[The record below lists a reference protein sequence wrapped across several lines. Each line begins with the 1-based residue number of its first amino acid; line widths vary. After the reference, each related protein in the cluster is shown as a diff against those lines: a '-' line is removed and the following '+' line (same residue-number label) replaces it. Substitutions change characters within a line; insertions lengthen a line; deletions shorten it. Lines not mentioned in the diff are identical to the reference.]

1 MEFKGFGGNKLKDFK
16 QIIAKQISKTIDINE
31 EELESYIETPK
42 DSKNG
47 DYAFP
52 CFRLAKELRKAPPAI
67 ANEIKEKIEAVE
79 EIEKIEVAGG
89 YLNFFINK
97 SILTEEVLEEISK
110 INNIEMYILSLSK
123 TKKITE
129 KKKIW
134 LKKYVPF
141 IKEENWIIL
150 TKEIGEYSNE
160 NRNEIKGK
168 NIELRQKDYDKSIML
183 DDEQVVLREA
193 KKILN
198 DKIEVFHISSALI

>member
-1 MEFKGFGGNKLKDFK
+1 MK
-16 QIIAKQISKTIDINE
+16 SK
-31 EELESYIETPK
+31 K
-42 DSKNG
+42 
-47 DYAFP
+47 FV
-52 CFRLAKELRKAPPAI
+52 
-67 ANEIKEKIEAVE
+67 NEIKEICKKNKKVDMYIDMDGTIAEYHLYNPE
-79 EIEKIEVAGG
+79 EISRKMEEE
-89 YLNFFINK
+89 YLKNEPLKNVID
-97 SILTEEVLEEISK
+97 VLEEISK

>member
-1 MEFKGFGGNKLKDFK
+1 M
-16 QIIAKQISKTIDINE
+16 SK
-31 EELESYIETPK
+31 
-42 DSKNG
+42 
-47 DYAFP
+47 FV
-52 CFRLAKELRKAPPAI
+52 
-67 ANEIKEKIEAVE
+67 NEIKEICKKNKKVAMYIDMDGTIAEYHLYNPE
-79 EIEKIEVAGG
+79 EISRKIAEE
-89 YLNFFINK
+89 YLKNEPLKNVID
-97 SILTEEVLEEISK
+97 VLEEISK

>member
-1 MEFKGFGGNKLKDFK
+1 M
-16 QIIAKQISKTIDINE
+16 SK
-31 EELESYIETPK
+31 
-42 DSKNG
+42 
-47 DYAFP
+47 FV
-52 CFRLAKELRKAPPAI
+52 
-67 ANEIKEKIEAVE
+67 NEIKEICKKNKKVDMYIDMDGTIAEYHLYNPE
-79 EIEKIEVAGG
+79 EISRKMEEE
-89 YLNFFINK
+89 YLKNEPLKNVID
-97 SILTEEVLEEISK
+97 VLEEISK

-160 NRNEIKGK
+160 NRNEIKWK

>member
-1 MEFKGFGGNKLKDFK
+1 M
-16 QIIAKQISKTIDINE
+16 SK
-31 EELESYIETPK
+31 
-42 DSKNG
+42 
-47 DYAFP
+47 FV
-52 CFRLAKELRKAPPAI
+52 
-67 ANEIKEKIEAVE
+67 NEIKEICK
-79 EIEKIEVAGG
+79 K
-89 YLNFFINK
+89 NK
-97 SILTEEVLEEISK
+97 KVDMYIDMDGTIAEYHLYNPEEISK

-168 NIELRQKDYDKSIML
+168 NIELRHKDY
-183 DDEQVVLREA
+183 V
-193 KKILN
+193 
-198 DKIEVFHISSALI
+198 

>member
-1 MEFKGFGGNKLKDFK
+1 M
-16 QIIAKQISKTIDINE
+16 SK
-31 EELESYIETPK
+31 
-42 DSKNG
+42 
-47 DYAFP
+47 FV
-52 CFRLAKELRKAPPAI
+52 
-67 ANEIKEKIEAVE
+67 NEIKEICKKNKKVDMYIDMDGTIAEYHLYNPE
-79 EIEKIEVAGG
+79 EISRKMEEE
-89 YLNFFINK
+89 YLKNEPLKNEID
-97 SILTEEVLEEISK
+97 VLEEISK

>member
-1 MEFKGFGGNKLKDFK
+1 M
-16 QIIAKQISKTIDINE
+16 SK
-31 EELESYIETPK
+31 
-42 DSKNG
+42 
-47 DYAFP
+47 FV
-52 CFRLAKELRKAPPAI
+52 
-67 ANEIKEKIEAVE
+67 NEIKETCKKNKKVDMYIDMDGTIAEYHLYNPE
-79 EIEKIEVAGG
+79 EISRKMEEE
-89 YLNFFINK
+89 YLKNEPLKNVID
-97 SILTEEVLEEISK
+97 VLEEISK

>member
-1 MEFKGFGGNKLKDFK
+1 M
-16 QIIAKQISKTIDINE
+16 SK
-31 EELESYIETPK
+31 
-42 DSKNG
+42 
-47 DYAFP
+47 FV
-52 CFRLAKELRKAPPAI
+52 
-67 ANEIKEKIEAVE
+67 NEIKEICKKNKKVDMCIDMDGTIAEYHLYNPE
-79 EIEKIEVAGG
+79 EISRKMEEE
-89 YLNFFINK
+89 YLKNEPLKNVID
-97 SILTEEVLEEISK
+97 VLEEISK

>member
-1 MEFKGFGGNKLKDFK
+1 M
-16 QIIAKQISKTIDINE
+16 SK
-31 EELESYIETPK
+31 
-42 DSKNG
+42 
-47 DYAFP
+47 FV
-52 CFRLAKELRKAPPAI
+52 
-67 ANEIKEKIEAVE
+67 NEIKEICKKNKKVDMYIDMDGTIAEYHLYNPE
-79 EIEKIEVAGG
+79 EISRKMEEE
-89 YLNFFINK
+89 YLKNEPLKNVID
-97 SILTEEVLEEISK
+97 VLEEITK

>member
-1 MEFKGFGGNKLKDFK
+1 MSKFVNKIQKICNENKKVAMYIDMDGT
-16 QIIAKQISKTIDINE
+16 IAEYHLYNPEEISRKME
-31 EELESYIETPK
+31 EEYL
-42 DSKNG
+42 KNEPLKNVI
-47 DYAFP
+47 D
-52 CFRLAKELRKAPPAI
+52 
-67 ANEIKEKIEAVE
+67 
-79 EIEKIEVAGG
+79 
-89 YLNFFINK
+89 
-97 SILTEEVLEEISK
+97 VLEEISK

-168 NIELRQKDYDKSIML
+168 NIELRQKYYDKSIML
-183 DDEQVVLREA
+183 DDEQAVLRAA
-193 KKILN
+193 KKMLDN
-198 DKIEVFHISSALI
+198 KVEVFHVSSALV

>member
-1 MEFKGFGGNKLKDFK
+1 M
-16 QIIAKQISKTIDINE
+16 SK
-31 EELESYIETPK
+31 
-42 DSKNG
+42 
-47 DYAFP
+47 FV
-52 CFRLAKELRKAPPAI
+52 
-67 ANEIKEKIEAVE
+67 NEIKEICKKNKKVDMYIDMDGTIAEYHLYNPE
-79 EIEKIEVAGG
+79 EISRKMEEE
-89 YLNFFINK
+89 YLKNEPLKNVID
-97 SILTEEVLEEISK
+97 VLEEISK

-129 KKKIW
+129 KKKVW

-168 NIELRQKDYDKSIML
+168 SIEMRQRNCDISIML

>member
-1 MEFKGFGGNKLKDFK
+1 M
-16 QIIAKQISKTIDINE
+16 SK
-31 EELESYIETPK
+31 
-42 DSKNG
+42 
-47 DYAFP
+47 FV
-52 CFRLAKELRKAPPAI
+52 
-67 ANEIKEKIEAVE
+67 NEIKEICKKNKKVDMYIDMDGTIAEYHLYNPE
-79 EIEKIEVAGG
+79 EISRKMEEE
-89 YLNFFINK
+89 YLKNEPLKNVID
-97 SILTEEVLEEISK
+97 VLEEISK

-134 LKKYVPF
+134 LKKYVSF

>member
-1 MEFKGFGGNKLKDFK
+1 M
-16 QIIAKQISKTIDINE
+16 SK
-31 EELESYIETPK
+31 
-42 DSKNG
+42 
-47 DYAFP
+47 FV
-52 CFRLAKELRKAPPAI
+52 
-67 ANEIKEKIEAVE
+67 NEIKEICKKNKKVDMYIDMDGTIVEYHLYNPE
-79 EIEKIEVAGG
+79 EISRKMEEE
-89 YLNFFINK
+89 YLKNEPLKNVID
-97 SILTEEVLEEISK
+97 VLEEISK

>member
-1 MEFKGFGGNKLKDFK
+1 M
-16 QIIAKQISKTIDINE
+16 SK
-31 EELESYIETPK
+31 
-42 DSKNG
+42 
-47 DYAFP
+47 FV
-52 CFRLAKELRKAPPAI
+52 
-67 ANEIKEKIEAVE
+67 NEIKEICKKNKKVDMYIDMDGTIAEYHLYNPE
-79 EIEKIEVAGG
+79 EISRKMEEE
-89 YLNFFINK
+89 YLKNESLKNVID
-97 SILTEEVLEEISK
+97 VLEEISK

>member
-1 MEFKGFGGNKLKDFK
+1 M
-16 QIIAKQISKTIDINE
+16 SK
-31 EELESYIETPK
+31 
-42 DSKNG
+42 
-47 DYAFP
+47 FV
-52 CFRLAKELRKAPPAI
+52 
-67 ANEIKEKIEAVE
+67 NEIKEICKKNKKVDMYIDMDGTIAEYHLYNPE
-79 EIEKIEVAGG
+79 EISRKMEEE
-89 YLNFFINK
+89 YLKNEPLKNVID
-97 SILTEEVLEEISK
+97 VLEEISK

-168 NIELRQKDYDKSIML
+168 NIELRHKDYDKSIML

>member
-1 MEFKGFGGNKLKDFK
+1 MYIDMDGT
-16 QIIAKQISKTIDINE
+16 IAEYHLYNPEEISRKME
-31 EELESYIETPK
+31 EEYL
-42 DSKNG
+42 KNEPLKNVI
-47 DYAFP
+47 D
-52 CFRLAKELRKAPPAI
+52 
-67 ANEIKEKIEAVE
+67 
-79 EIEKIEVAGG
+79 
-89 YLNFFINK
+89 
-97 SILTEEVLEEISK
+97 VLEEISK

-160 NRNEIKGK
+160 NWNERKGK

>member
-1 MEFKGFGGNKLKDFK
+1 M
-16 QIIAKQISKTIDINE
+16 SK
-31 EELESYIETPK
+31 
-42 DSKNG
+42 
-47 DYAFP
+47 FV
-52 CFRLAKELRKAPPAI
+52 
-67 ANEIKEKIEAVE
+67 NEIKEICKKNKKVDMYIDMDGTISEYHLYNPE
-79 EIEKIEVAGG
+79 EISRKMEEE
-89 YLNFFINK
+89 YLKNEPLKNVID
-97 SILTEEVLEEISK
+97 VLEEISK

>member
-1 MEFKGFGGNKLKDFK
+1 M
-16 QIIAKQISKTIDINE
+16 SK
-31 EELESYIETPK
+31 
-42 DSKNG
+42 
-47 DYAFP
+47 FV
-52 CFRLAKELRKAPPAI
+52 
-67 ANEIKEKIEAVE
+67 NEIKEICKKNKKVDMYIDMDGTIAEYHLYNPE
-79 EIEKIEVAGG
+79 EISRKMEEE
-89 YLNFFINK
+89 YLKNEPLKNVID
-97 SILTEEVLEEISK
+97 VLEEISK

-134 LKKYVPF
+134 LKKHVPF

>member
-1 MEFKGFGGNKLKDFK
+1 M
-16 QIIAKQISKTIDINE
+16 SK
-31 EELESYIETPK
+31 
-42 DSKNG
+42 
-47 DYAFP
+47 FV
-52 CFRLAKELRKAPPAI
+52 
-67 ANEIKEKIEAVE
+67 NEIKEICKKNKKEDMYIDMDGTIAEYHLYNPE
-79 EIEKIEVAGG
+79 EISRKMEEE
-89 YLNFFINK
+89 YLKNEPLKNVID
-97 SILTEEVLEEISK
+97 VLEEISK

>member
-1 MEFKGFGGNKLKDFK
+1 MSKFVNKIQKICNENKKVAMYIDMDGT
-16 QIIAKQISKTIDINE
+16 IAEYHLYNPEEISRKME
-31 EELESYIETPK
+31 EEYL
-42 DSKNG
+42 KNEPLKNVI
-47 DYAFP
+47 D
-52 CFRLAKELRKAPPAI
+52 
-67 ANEIKEKIEAVE
+67 
-79 EIEKIEVAGG
+79 
-89 YLNFFINK
+89 
-97 SILTEEVLEEISK
+97 VLEEISK

-168 NIELRQKDYDKSIML
+168 NIELRQKYYDKSIML
-183 DDEQVVLREA
+183 DDEQDVLRAA
-193 KKILN
+193 KKMLDN
-198 DKIEVFHISSALI
+198 KVEVFHVSSALV

>member
-1 MEFKGFGGNKLKDFK
+1 M
-16 QIIAKQISKTIDINE
+16 SK
-31 EELESYIETPK
+31 
-42 DSKNG
+42 
-47 DYAFP
+47 FV
-52 CFRLAKELRKAPPAI
+52 
-67 ANEIKEKIEAVE
+67 NEIKEICKKNKKVDMYIDMDGTIAEYHLYNPE
-79 EIEKIEVAGG
+79 EISRKMEEE
-89 YLNFFINK
+89 YLKNEPLKNVID
-97 SILTEEVLEEISK
+97 VLEEISK
-110 INNIEMYILSLSK
+110 INDIEMYILSLSK

>member
-1 MEFKGFGGNKLKDFK
+1 MYIDMDGT
-16 QIIAKQISKTIDINE
+16 IAEYHLYNPEEISRNME
-31 EELESYIETPK
+31 EEYL
-42 DSKNG
+42 KNEPLKNVI
-47 DYAFP
+47 D
-52 CFRLAKELRKAPPAI
+52 
-67 ANEIKEKIEAVE
+67 
-79 EIEKIEVAGG
+79 
-89 YLNFFINK
+89 
-97 SILTEEVLEEISK
+97 VLEEISK

>member
-1 MEFKGFGGNKLKDFK
+1 MNKFV
-16 QIIAKQISKTIDINE
+16 
-31 EELESYIETPK
+31 
-42 DSKNG
+42 
-47 DYAFP
+47 
-52 CFRLAKELRKAPPAI
+52 
-67 ANEIKEKIEAVE
+67 NEIKEICKKNKKVDMYIDMDGTIAEYHLYNPE
-79 EIEKIEVAGG
+79 EISRKMEEE
-89 YLNFFINK
+89 YLKNEPLKNVID
-97 SILTEEVLEEISK
+97 VLEEISK

-168 NIELRQKDYDKSIML
+168 NIDLRQKDYDKSIML

>member
-1 MEFKGFGGNKLKDFK
+1 M
-16 QIIAKQISKTIDINE
+16 SK
-31 EELESYIETPK
+31 
-42 DSKNG
+42 
-47 DYAFP
+47 FV
-52 CFRLAKELRKAPPAI
+52 
-67 ANEIKEKIEAVE
+67 NEIKEICKKNKKVDMYIDMDCTIAEYHLYNPE
-79 EIEKIEVAGG
+79 EISRKMEEE
-89 YLNFFINK
+89 YLKNEPLKNVID
-97 SILTEEVLEEISK
+97 VLEEISK

>member
-1 MEFKGFGGNKLKDFK
+1 M
-16 QIIAKQISKTIDINE
+16 SK
-31 EELESYIETPK
+31 
-42 DSKNG
+42 
-47 DYAFP
+47 FV
-52 CFRLAKELRKAPPAI
+52 
-67 ANEIKEKIEAVE
+67 NEIKEICKKNKKVDMYIDMDGTIAEYHLYNPE
-79 EIEKIEVAGG
+79 EVSRKMEEE
-89 YLNFFINK
+89 YLKNEPLKNVID
-97 SILTEEVLEEISK
+97 VLEEISK

>member
-1 MEFKGFGGNKLKDFK
+1 M
-16 QIIAKQISKTIDINE
+16 SK
-31 EELESYIETPK
+31 
-42 DSKNG
+42 
-47 DYAFP
+47 FV
-52 CFRLAKELRKAPPAI
+52 
-67 ANEIKEKIEAVE
+67 NEIKEICKKVDMYIDMDGTIAEYHLYNPE
-79 EIEKIEVAGG
+79 EISRKMEEE
-89 YLNFFINK
+89 YLKNEPLKNVID
-97 SILTEEVLEEISK
+97 VLEEISK

>member
-1 MEFKGFGGNKLKDFK
+1 M
-16 QIIAKQISKTIDINE
+16 SK
-31 EELESYIETPK
+31 
-42 DSKNG
+42 
-47 DYAFP
+47 FV
-52 CFRLAKELRKAPPAI
+52 
-67 ANEIKEKIEAVE
+67 NEIKEICKKNKKVDMYIDMDGTIAEYHLYNPE
-79 EIEKIEVAGG
+79 EISRKMEEE
-89 YLNFFINK
+89 YLKNEPLKNVID
-97 SILTEEVLEEISK
+97 VLEEISK

-168 NIELRQKDYDKSIML
+168 NIELRQKDYDKSKML

>member
-1 MEFKGFGGNKLKDFK
+1 M
-16 QIIAKQISKTIDINE
+16 SK
-31 EELESYIETPK
+31 
-42 DSKNG
+42 
-47 DYAFP
+47 FV
-52 CFRLAKELRKAPPAI
+52 
-67 ANEIKEKIEAVE
+67 NEIKEICKKNKKVDMYIDMDGTIAEYHLYNPE
-79 EIEKIEVAGG
+79 EISRKMEEE
-89 YLNFFINK
+89 YLKNEPLKNVID
-97 SILTEEVLEEISK
+97 VLEEISK

-150 TKEIGEYSNE
+150 TKEIGEYSHE

>member
-1 MEFKGFGGNKLKDFK
+1 MSKFVNKIQEICNENKKVAMYIDMDGT
-16 QIIAKQISKTIDINE
+16 IAEYHLYNPEEISRKME
-31 EELESYIETPK
+31 EEYL
-42 DSKNG
+42 KNEPLKNVI
-47 DYAFP
+47 D
-52 CFRLAKELRKAPPAI
+52 
-67 ANEIKEKIEAVE
+67 
-79 EIEKIEVAGG
+79 
-89 YLNFFINK
+89 
-97 SILTEEVLEEISK
+97 VLEEISK

-168 NIELRQKDYDKSIML
+168 NIELRQKYYDKSIML
-183 DDEQVVLREA
+183 DDEQAVLRVA
-193 KKILN
+193 KKMLDN
-198 DKIEVFHISSALI
+198 KVEVFHVSSALV

>member
-1 MEFKGFGGNKLKDFK
+1 MYIDMDGT
-16 QIIAKQISKTIDINE
+16 IAEYHLYNPEEISRKME
-31 EELESYIETPK
+31 EEYL
-42 DSKNG
+42 KNEPLKNVI
-47 DYAFP
+47 D
-52 CFRLAKELRKAPPAI
+52 
-67 ANEIKEKIEAVE
+67 
-79 EIEKIEVAGG
+79 
-89 YLNFFINK
+89 
-97 SILTEEVLEEISK
+97 VLEEISK

-160 NRNEIKGK
+160 NRKEIKGK

>member
-1 MEFKGFGGNKLKDFK
+1 M
-16 QIIAKQISKTIDINE
+16 SK
-31 EELESYIETPK
+31 
-42 DSKNG
+42 
-47 DYAFP
+47 FV
-52 CFRLAKELRKAPPAI
+52 
-67 ANEIKEKIEAVE
+67 NEIKEICKKNKKVDMYIDMDGTIAEYHLYNPE
-79 EIEKIEVAGG
+79 EISRKMEEE
-89 YLNFFINK
+89 YLKNEPLKNVID
-97 SILTEEVLEEISK
+97 VLEEISK

-141 IKEENWIIL
+141 IKDENWLIL
-150 TKEIGEYSNE
+150 IKEIGEYSNE

>member
-1 MEFKGFGGNKLKDFK
+1 M
-16 QIIAKQISKTIDINE
+16 SK
-31 EELESYIETPK
+31 
-42 DSKNG
+42 
-47 DYAFP
+47 FV
-52 CFRLAKELRKAPPAI
+52 
-67 ANEIKEKIEAVE
+67 NEIKEICKKNKKVDMYIDMDGTIAEYHLYNPE
-79 EIEKIEVAGG
+79 EISRKMEEE
-89 YLNFFINK
+89 YLKNEPLKNVID
-97 SILTEEVLEEISK
+97 VLEEISK
-110 INNIEMYILSLSK
+110 INNIEMHILSLSK

>member
-1 MEFKGFGGNKLKDFK
+1 M
-16 QIIAKQISKTIDINE
+16 SK
-31 EELESYIETPK
+31 
-42 DSKNG
+42 
-47 DYAFP
+47 FV
-52 CFRLAKELRKAPPAI
+52 
-67 ANEIKEKIEAVE
+67 NEIKEICKKNKKVDMYIDMDGTIAEYHLYNPE
-79 EIEKIEVAGG
+79 EISRKMEEE
-89 YLNFFINK
+89 YLKNEPLKNVID
-97 SILTEEVLEEISK
+97 VLEEISK

-160 NRNEIKGK
+160 NKNEIKGK

>member
-1 MEFKGFGGNKLKDFK
+1 MNKFV
-16 QIIAKQISKTIDINE
+16 
-31 EELESYIETPK
+31 
-42 DSKNG
+42 
-47 DYAFP
+47 
-52 CFRLAKELRKAPPAI
+52 
-67 ANEIKEKIEAVE
+67 NEIKEICKKNKKVDMYNPE
-79 EIEKIEVAGG
+79 EISRKMEEE
-89 YLNFFINK
+89 YLKNEPLKNVID
-97 SILTEEVLEEISK
+97 VLEEISK

-160 NRNEIKGK
+160 NRNENRNEIKGK

>member
-1 MEFKGFGGNKLKDFK
+1 M
-16 QIIAKQISKTIDINE
+16 SK
-31 EELESYIETPK
+31 
-42 DSKNG
+42 
-47 DYAFP
+47 FV
-52 CFRLAKELRKAPPAI
+52 
-67 ANEIKEKIEAVE
+67 NEIKEICKKNKKVDMYSDMDGTIAEYHLYNPE
-79 EIEKIEVAGG
+79 EISRKMEEE
-89 YLNFFINK
+89 YLKNEPLKNVID
-97 SILTEEVLEEISK
+97 VLEEISK

>member
-1 MEFKGFGGNKLKDFK
+1 M
-16 QIIAKQISKTIDINE
+16 SK
-31 EELESYIETPK
+31 
-42 DSKNG
+42 
-47 DYAFP
+47 FV
-52 CFRLAKELRKAPPAI
+52 
-67 ANEIKEKIEAVE
+67 NEIKEICKKNKKVDMYIDMDGTIAEYHLYNPE
-79 EIEKIEVAGG
+79 EISRKMEEE
-89 YLNFFINK
+89 YLKNEPLKNVID
-97 SILTEEVLEEISK
+97 VLEEISK
-110 INNIEMYILSLSK
+110 INNIEMYIVSLSQ

-129 KKKIW
+129 KKKIS

-141 IKEENWIIL
+141 VKEENWIIL

>member
-1 MEFKGFGGNKLKDFK
+1 M
-16 QIIAKQISKTIDINE
+16 SK
-31 EELESYIETPK
+31 
-42 DSKNG
+42 
-47 DYAFP
+47 FV
-52 CFRLAKELRKAPPAI
+52 
-67 ANEIKEKIEAVE
+67 NEIKEICKKNKKVAMYIDMDGTIAEYHLYNPE
-79 EIEKIEVAGG
+79 EISRKMEEE
-89 YLNFFINK
+89 YLKNEPLK
-97 SILTEEVLEEISK
+97 SVIDVLEEILK

-168 NIELRQKDYDKSIML
+168 SIEMRQRNRDISIML
-183 DDEQVVLREA
+183 DDEQAVLRVA
-193 KKILN
+193 KKMLDN
-198 DKIEVFHISSALI
+198 KVEVFHVSSALV

>member
-1 MEFKGFGGNKLKDFK
+1 M
-16 QIIAKQISKTIDINE
+16 SK
-31 EELESYIETPK
+31 
-42 DSKNG
+42 
-47 DYAFP
+47 FV
-52 CFRLAKELRKAPPAI
+52 
-67 ANEIKEKIEAVE
+67 NEIKEICKKNKKVDMYIDMDSTIAEYHLYNPE
-79 EIEKIEVAGG
+79 EISRKMEEE
-89 YLNFFINK
+89 YLKNEPLKNVID
-97 SILTEEVLEEISK
+97 VLEEISK